1 MDHRAFGVS
10 LPDTLQLMYG
20 GKFQVTIPVSAASVG
35 RYFIMN
41 GGAYRSEVVG
51 VPSSLTLPSSG
62 YFSNAV
68 VTAASYYYWVEIEEV
83 EFKFVP
89 ASFHV
94 GSSWVGFGRN

>member
-1 MDHRAFGVS
+1 MS
-10 LPDTLQLMYG
+10 
-20 GKFQVTIPVSAASVG
+20 IPVSSASVG

-51 VPSSLTLPSSG
+51 LPSSLTLPSSG

-68 VTAASYYYWVEIEEV
+68 VTAAAYYYWVEIEEV